1 MSNETSGRNR
11 SADGP
16 TALSASD
23 SIAAMKA
30 RFESIDR
37 VADSLSWATA
47 AYRLGMAT
55 AEQPTAHPGESL
67 RAALGYYQQ
76 AAQVLTV
83 QRAPVEHAR
92 ILNAAG
98 SAHRMLGD
106 PSTASRLFQ
115 EALGLM
121 AGKGVDIEEAS
132 VLNNL
137 GLVLTEGGRLDDAV
151 EAFTMSL
158 DMMSDSFA
166 MQSGDDDEQIRTM
179 LATKHNLGQVHL
191 ARGGLDGC
199 DAAIEVLASASAAA
213 RTTEAS
219 MHTAMID
226 HTLGIAW
233 KARAG
238 FSPATSDSDV
248 GEAIS
253 AFERCLAVFTSVGFP
268 MQHAIAKHNLG
279 HALAGRDDVGSMQRA
294 LAYYE
299 DSLNIF
305 DPRLHQQQWQEAFAN
320 AEAIEKRLGV
330 AVPGATRADH
340 IATLAGSMDEN
351 ERLMFVRQR
360 LAQMERLPKVNQVE
374 RLTAMS
380 YAIVTQPAE
389 SFVAS
394 LRTMIS
400 VLMELP
406 EALLESALEAQLAA
420 HAMLDSHDQRAAD
433 FILDEAI
440 NALLFGPQRI
450 RVRDMLEDIGWDRP

>member
-1 MSNETSGRNR
+1 MSNE
-11 SADGP
+11 GP
-16 TALSASD
+16 TAFSATD
-23 SIAAMKA
+23 SVAALQA
-30 RFESIDR
+30 RFDSADR
-37 VADSLSWATA
+37 ATDSLQWAAA

-55 AEQPTAHPGESL
+55 AEQPTAHPQQNL
-67 RAALGYYQQ
+67 QDALGLYQQ
-76 AAQVLTV
+76 AAEVLTV

-106 PSTASRLFQ
+106 PSTASRLFR

-121 AGKGVDIEEAS
+121 SGKGVDVEEAS

-158 DMMSDSFA
+158 DMLP
-166 MQSGDDDEQIRTM
+166 GDDAEQVRTR
-179 LATKHNLGQVHL
+179 LATQHNLGQVHL
-191 ARGGLDGC
+191 ARGGIDGC
-199 DAAIEVLASASAAA
+199 EAAITVLSDASNAAGG
-213 RTTEAS
+213 TEAS

-233 KARAG
+233 KAKAG
-238 FSPATSDSDV
+238 FDLSSSDLCLT
-248 GEAIS
+248 EAIA
-253 AFERCLAVFTSVGFP
+253 AFERCLTIFTSVGFP

-279 HALAGRDDVGSMQRA
+279 HAHAGRDDVASLQRA

-305 DPRLHQQQWQEAFAN
+305 DPRLHQPQWQEVFTN
-320 AEAIEKRLGV
+320 AEAVEKRLEV

-340 IATLAGSMDEN
+340 IATLAGSMDDT
-351 ERLMFVRQR
+351 ERLMFLRQR
-360 LAQMERLPKVNQVE
+360 LMQMERLPKANQLE
-374 RLTAMS
+374 RLTAMY
-380 YAIVTQPAE
+380 YAIINQPAV

-394 LRTMIS
+394 IRTIIA

-406 EALLESALEAQLAA
+406 ETLLESALESQMAA
-420 HAMLDSHDQRAAD
+420 HRMLDNHDQRAAD

>member
-1 MSNETSGRNR
+1 MSAN
-11 SADGP
+11 DGP
-16 TALSASD
+16 AAFSASD

-30 RFESIDR
+30 RFESIDPSSN
-37 VADSLSWATA
+37 AFQWAAA

-55 AEQPTAHPGESL
+55 AEQPTAHPEQNLRDALSL
-67 RAALGYYQQ
+67 YQQ
-76 AAQVLTV
+76 AADVLTIS
-83 QRAPVEHAR
+83 RAPVEHAR

-106 PSTASRLFQ
+106 PSTASRLFR

-121 AGKGVDIEEAS
+121 SGKGVDVEEAS

-158 DMMSDSFA
+158 EKLPSLNMLP
-166 MQSGDDDEQIRTM
+166 GEGDEQIRTM

-191 ARGGLDGC
+191 ARGSADGC
-199 DAAIEVLASASAAA
+199 NAAIAVLADAANIASG
-213 RTTEAS
+213 TEAS

-233 KARAG
+233 KAKAG
-238 FSPATSDSDV
+238 IDPSASAHCLD
-248 GEAIS
+248 EAIT
-253 AFERCLAVFTSVGFP
+253 AFERCLTIFTSVGFP

-279 HALAGRDDVGSMQRA
+279 HAYAGRDDVASLQRA

-305 DPRLHQQQWQEAFAN
+305 DPRLHQPQWQEAFVN
-320 AEAIEKRLGV
+320 AEAVEKRLEA

-340 IATLAGSMDEN
+340 IATLAGGMDDT
-351 ERLMFVRQR
+351 ERLMFLRQR
-360 LAQMERLPKVNQVE
+360 LVQMERLPKANQLE
-374 RLTAMS
+374 RLTAMY
-380 YAIVTQPAE
+380 YAIINQPAV

-394 LRTMIS
+394 IRTIIT

-406 EALLESALEAQLAA
+406 ETLLESALESQMAA
-420 HAMLDSHDQRAAD
+420 HRMLDNHDQRAAD

-450 RVRDMLEDIGWDRP
+450 RVRDMLEEIGWDRP

>member
-1 MSNETSGRNR
+1 MNT
-11 SADGP
+11 DDVP
-16 TALSASD
+16 TALSATESV
-23 SIAAMKA
+23 AAMKE

-37 VADSLSWATA
+37 ISDSLNWATS

-55 AEQPTAHPGESL
+55 AEQPTAHPQQNLKE
-67 RAALGYYQQ
+67 ALGYYEQ

-106 PSTASRLFQ
+106 PSTASRLFS

-121 AGKGVDIEEAS
+121 SGKGVDIEEAS

-158 DMMSDSFA
+158 DMLP
-166 MQSGDDDEQIRTM
+166 GDDDEQIRTM

-191 ARGGLDGC
+191 ARGGVEGC
-199 DAAIEVLASASAAA
+199 DAAISVLADASALASG
-213 RTTEAS
+213 TEAS

-233 KARAG
+233 KAKAG
-238 FSPATSDSDV
+238 LDPSKSD
-248 GEAIS
+248 GHLAEAIT
-253 AFERCLAVFTSVGFP
+253 AFERCLTVFTSVGFP

-279 HALAGRDDVGSMQRA
+279 HALAGREDVASMQRA

-305 DPRLHQQQWQEAFAN
+305 DPRIHQQLWQEAFAN
-320 AEAIEKRLGV
+320 AEAVEARLEE

-340 IATLAGSMDEN
+340 IATLAGSMSDD
-351 ERLMFVRQR
+351 ERLMFIRQR
-360 LAQMERLPKVNQVE
+360 LVQMERLPKPNQLE

-380 YAIVTQPAE
+380 YAIVTQPAA

-394 LRTMIS
+394 LRTMIT

-406 EALLESALEAQLAA
+406 EELLESALESQLAA
-420 HAMLDSHDQRAAD
+420 HAMLDNHDQRAAD
-433 FILDEAI
+433 FVLDEAI

>member
-1 MSNETSGRNR
+1 MTS
-11 SADGP
+11 DDTP
-16 TALSASD
+16 TAVSATESV
-23 SIAAMKA
+23 AAMKD

-37 VADSLSWATA
+37 YSNSLSWATS

-55 AEQPTAHPGESL
+55 AEQPTAHPQDNL
-67 RAALGYYQQ
+67 REALGYYEQ
-76 AAQVLTV
+76 AAQVLTA

-98 SAHRMLGD
+98 SAHRMMGD
-106 PSTASRLFQ
+106 PSTASRLFS

-121 AGKGVDIEEAS
+121 SGKGVDVEEAS

-158 DMMSDSFA
+158 DMLP
-166 MQSGDDDEQIRTM
+166 GDDDEQIRTM

-191 ARGGLDGC
+191 ARGGVDGC
-199 DAAIEVLASASAAA
+199 EAAIEVLADASAIA
-213 RTTEAS
+213 RGTEAS

-238 FSPATSDSDV
+238 FDPAMHDRDLS
-248 GEAIS
+248 EAIT
-253 AFERCLAVFTSVGFP
+253 AFERCLTVFTSVGFP

-279 HALAGRDDVGSMQRA
+279 HALAGRDDLDSMRRA

-320 AEAIEKRLGV
+320 AEAVEKRLEA

-340 IATLAGSMDEN
+340 IATLAGSMSDN
-351 ERLMFVRQR
+351 ERLLFVRQR
-360 LAQMERLPKVNQVE
+360 LVQMERLPKENQLE
-374 RLTAMS
+374 RLTALS
-380 YAIVTQPAE
+380 YAIVTQPAA

-394 LRTMIS
+394 LRTIIT

-406 EALLESALEAQLAA
+406 EDLLESALESQLAA
-420 HAMLDSHDQRAAD
+420 HAMLDNHDQRVAD

-440 NALLFGPQRI
+440 TALLFGPQRI

>member
-1 MSNETSGRNR
+1 MSN
-11 SADGP
+11 DGP
-16 TALSASD
+16 TAFSAPD
-23 SIAAMKA
+23 SVAAMKT

-37 VADSLSWATA
+37 ATDALQWAAA

-55 AEQPTAHPGESL
+55 AEQPTAHPEHNL
-67 RAALGYYQQ
+67 REALGYYQQ
-76 AAQVLTV
+76 AAEVLTV
-83 QRAPVEHAR
+83 SRAPVEHAR

-106 PSTASRLFQ
+106 PSTASRLFR

-121 AGKGVDIEEAS
+121 SGKGVDVEEAS

-151 EAFTMSL
+151 EAFTLSLEKLPPL
-158 DMMSDSFA
+158 DMVP
-166 MQSGDDDEQIRTM
+166 GDDDEQIRTM

-191 ARGGLDGC
+191 ARGGVEGC
-199 DAAIEVLASASAAA
+199 DAAIAVLSDAASTAGG
-213 RTTEAS
+213 TQAS

-233 KARAG
+233 KAKAG
-238 FSPATSDSDV
+238 FDPSGSDHHLS
-248 GEAIS
+248 EAIT
-253 AFERCLAVFTSVGFP
+253 AFERCLTIFTSVGFP

-279 HALAGRDDVGSMQRA
+279 HAYAGRDDVASLRRA

-305 DPRLHQQQWQEAFAN
+305 DPRLHQPQWQEAFAN
-320 AEAIEKRLGV
+320 AEAVEARLAV

-340 IATLAGSMDEN
+340 IATLAGSMDDN
-351 ERLMFVRQR
+351 ERLMFLRQR
-360 LAQMERLPKVNQVE
+360 LMQMERLPKTNQLE
-374 RLTAMS
+374 RLTAMY
-380 YAIVTQPAE
+380 YAIITQPAE

-394 LRTMIS
+394 IRTIIT

-406 EALLESALEAQLAA
+406 ETLLESALESQLAA
-420 HAMLDSHDQRAAD
+420 HAMLDNHDQRAAD

-450 RVRDMLEDIGWDRP
+450 RVRDMLEEIGWDRP

>member
-1 MSNETSGRNR
+1 MSNE
-11 SADGP
+11 P
-16 TALSASD
+16 TAFSAHD
-23 SIAAMKA
+23 SVAALKQ
-30 RFESIDR
+30 RFEALDPST
-37 VADSLSWATA
+37 DSLQWAVA

-55 AEQPTAHPGESL
+55 AEQPTAHPEQNL
-67 RAALGYYQQ
+67 RDALGLYQQ
-76 AAQVLTV
+76 AAQVLTA

-106 PSTASRLFQ
+106 PSTASRLFR

-121 AGKGVDIEEAS
+121 SGKGVDVEEAS

-158 DMMSDSFA
+158 DMLPPFDASA
-166 MQSGDDDEQIRTM
+166 ADDEQIRTM

-191 ARGGLDGC
+191 ARGGVDGC
-199 DAAIEVLASASAAA
+199 DAAIEVLAEAASAAGG
-213 RTTEAS
+213 TEAS
-219 MHTAMID
+219 MHTAMIE

-233 KARAG
+233 KAKA
-238 FSPATSDSDV
+238 SLDPTQSAQCLDA
-248 GEAIS
+248 AIT
-253 AFERCLAVFTSVGFP
+253 AFERCLTVFTSVGFP

-279 HALAGRDDVGSMQRA
+279 HAYAGRDDVASLQRA

-305 DPRLHQQQWQEAFAN
+305 DPRLHQPQWQEAFAN
-320 AEAIEKRLGV
+320 AEAVEVRLEVV
-330 AVPGATRADH
+330 APGATRADH
-340 IATLAGSMDEN
+340 IATLAGSMDDD
-351 ERLMFVRQR
+351 ERLMFWRQR
-360 LAQMERLPKVNQVE
+360 LVQMERLPKANQLE
-374 RLTAMS
+374 RLTAMY
-380 YAIVTQPAE
+380 YAIITEPAA

-394 LRTMIS
+394 LRTIIT

-406 EALLESALEAQLAA
+406 EDLLESALESQLAA
-420 HAMLDSHDQRAAD
+420 HAMLDNHDQRAAD

-450 RVRDMLEDIGWDRP
+450 RVRDMLEEIGWDRP

>member
-1 MSNETSGRNR
+1 MTS
-11 SADGP
+11 DDTP
-16 TALSASD
+16 TAVSATESV
-23 SIAAMKA
+23 AAMKD

-37 VADSLSWATA
+37 YSDSLSWATS

-55 AEQPTAHPGESL
+55 AEQPTAHPQDNLKE
-67 RAALGYYQQ
+67 ALGYYEQ
-76 AAQVLTV
+76 AAQVLTA

-98 SAHRMLGD
+98 SAHRMMGD
-106 PSTASRLFQ
+106 PSTASRLFS

-121 AGKGVDIEEAS
+121 SGKGVDVEEAS

-158 DMMSDSFA
+158 DMLP
-166 MQSGDDDEQIRTM
+166 GDDDEQIRTM

-191 ARGGLDGC
+191 ARGGVDGC
-199 DAAIEVLASASAAA
+199 EAAIEVLADASTIA
-213 RTTEAS
+213 RGTEAS

-238 FSPATSDSDV
+238 FDPAMHDRDLS
-248 GEAIS
+248 EAIT
-253 AFERCLAVFTSVGFP
+253 AFERCLTVFTSVGFP

-279 HALAGRDDVGSMQRA
+279 HALAGRDDLDSMRRA

-320 AEAIEKRLGV
+320 AEAVEKRLEA

-340 IATLAGSMDEN
+340 IATLAGSMSDD

-360 LAQMERLPKVNQVE
+360 LVQMERLPKENQLE
-374 RLTAMS
+374 RLTALS
-380 YAIVTQPAE
+380 YAIVTQPAA

-394 LRTMIS
+394 LRTIIT

-406 EALLESALEAQLAA
+406 EDLLESALESQLAA
-420 HAMLDSHDQRAAD
+420 HAMLDNHDQRAAD

>member
-1 MSNETSGRNR
+1 MTS
-11 SADGP
+11 DDTP
-16 TALSASD
+16 TAVSATESV
-23 SIAAMKA
+23 AAMKD

-37 VADSLSWATA
+37 YSDSLSWATS

-55 AEQPTAHPGESL
+55 AEQPTAHPQDNLKE
-67 RAALGYYQQ
+67 ALGYYEQ
-76 AAQVLTV
+76 AAQVLTA

-98 SAHRMLGD
+98 SAHRMMGD
-106 PSTASRLFQ
+106 PSTASRLFS

-121 AGKGVDIEEAS
+121 SGKGVDVEEAS

-158 DMMSDSFA
+158 DMLP
-166 MQSGDDDEQIRTM
+166 GDDDEQIRTM

-191 ARGGLDGC
+191 ARGGVDGC
-199 DAAIEVLASASAAA
+199 EAAIEVLADASAIA
-213 RTTEAS
+213 RGTEAS

-238 FSPATSDSDV
+238 FAPAMRDRDLSK
-248 GEAIS
+248 AIT
-253 AFERCLAVFTSVGFP
+253 AFERCLTVFTSVGFP

-279 HALAGRDDVGSMQRA
+279 HALAGRDDLDSMRRA

-320 AEAIEKRLGV
+320 AEAVEKRLEA

-340 IATLAGSMDEN
+340 IATLAGSMSDD

-360 LAQMERLPKVNQVE
+360 LVQMERLPKENQLE
-374 RLTAMS
+374 RLTALS
-380 YAIVTQPAE
+380 YAIVTQPAA

-394 LRTMIS
+394 LRTIIT

-406 EALLESALEAQLAA
+406 EDLLESALESQLAA
-420 HAMLDSHDQRAAD
+420 HAMLDNHDQRAAD

>member
-1 MSNETSGRNR
+1 MTS
-11 SADGP
+11 DDTP
-16 TALSASD
+16 TAVSATESV
-23 SIAAMKA
+23 AAMKD

-37 VADSLSWATA
+37 YSDSLSWATS

-55 AEQPTAHPGESL
+55 AEQPTAHPQDNLKE
-67 RAALGYYQQ
+67 ALGYYEQ
-76 AAQVLTV
+76 AAQVLTA

-98 SAHRMLGD
+98 SAHRMMGD
-106 PSTASRLFQ
+106 PSTASRLFS

-121 AGKGVDIEEAS
+121 SGKGVDVEEAS

-158 DMMSDSFA
+158 DMLP
-166 MQSGDDDEQIRTM
+166 GDDDEQIRTM

-191 ARGGLDGC
+191 ARGGVDGC
-199 DAAIEVLASASAAA
+199 EAAIEVLADASTIA
-213 RTTEAS
+213 RGTEAS

-238 FSPATSDSDV
+238 FDPAMHDRDLS
-248 GEAIS
+248 EAIT
-253 AFERCLAVFTSVGFP
+253 AFERCLTVFTSVGFP

-279 HALAGRDDVGSMQRA
+279 HALAGRDDLDSMRRA

-305 DPRLHQQQWQEAFAN
+305 DPRFHQQQWQEAFAN
-320 AEAIEKRLGV
+320 AEAVEKRLEA

-340 IATLAGSMDEN
+340 IATLAGSMSDD

-360 LAQMERLPKVNQVE
+360 LVQMERLPKENQLE

-380 YAIVTQPAE
+380 YAIVTQPAA

-394 LRTMIS
+394 LRTMIT

-406 EALLESALEAQLAA
+406 EDLLESALESQLAA
-420 HAMLDSHDQRAAD
+420 HAMLDNHDQRAAD

>member
-1 MSNETSGRNR
+1 MSKE
-11 SADGP
+11 GP
-16 TALSASD
+16 TAFSASD
-23 SIAAMKA
+23 SVAALRA
-30 RFESIDR
+30 RFESTDR
-37 VADSLSWATA
+37 ATDSLQWAA
-47 AYRLGMAT
+47 NAYRLGMAT
-55 AEQPTAHPGESL
+55 AEQPTAHPQQNLQE
-67 RAALGYYQQ
+67 ALGLYQQ
-76 AAQVLTV
+76 AAEVLTV

-106 PSTASRLFQ
+106 PSTASRLFR

-121 AGKGVDIEEAS
+121 SGKGVDVEEAS

-158 DMMSDSFA
+158 EKLPSLDLSP
-166 MQSGDDDEQIRTM
+166 GGDDEQIRTM

-191 ARGGLDGC
+191 ARGGIGGC
-199 DAAIEVLASASAAA
+199 DAAIEVLTEASTAAGG
-213 RTTEAS
+213 TQAS

-233 KARAG
+233 KAKASLDPSG
-238 FSPATSDSDV
+238 NDTHL
-248 GEAIS
+248 GEAIT
-253 AFERCLAVFTSVGFP
+253 AFERSLTVFTSVGFP

-279 HALAGRDDVGSMQRA
+279 HAYAGREDVPSLQRA

-305 DPRLHQQQWQEAFAN
+305 DPRLHQPQWQEAFAN
-320 AEAIEKRLGV
+320 AEAVEKRLEA

-340 IATLAGSMDEN
+340 IATLAGSMDDN
-351 ERLMFVRQR
+351 ERLMFLRQR
-360 LAQMERLPKVNQVE
+360 LMQMERLPKANQLE
-374 RLTAMS
+374 RLTAMY
-380 YAIVTQPAE
+380 YAIITQPAE

-394 LRTMIS
+394 IRTIIT

-406 EALLESALEAQLAA
+406 ETLLESALESQLAA
-420 HAMLDSHDQRAAD
+420 HAMLDNHDQRAAD

>member
-1 MSNETSGRNR
+1 MSN
-11 SADGP
+11 DGP
-16 TALSASD
+16 TAFSATD
-23 SIAAMKA
+23 SVAAMKA

-37 VADSLSWATA
+37 STDALKWAAA

-55 AEQPTAHPGESL
+55 AEQPTAHPEQNL
-67 RAALGYYQQ
+67 RGALGYYQQ
-76 AAQVLTV
+76 AAEVLTV
-83 QRAPVEHAR
+83 SRAPVEHAR

-121 AGKGVDIEEAS
+121 SGKGVDVEEAS

-158 DMMSDSFA
+158 DMVP
-166 MQSGDDDEQIRTM
+166 GDDDEQIRTM

-191 ARGGLDGC
+191 ARGGVDGC
-199 DAAIEVLASASAAA
+199 DAAIAVLSDAASTAGG
-213 RTTEAS
+213 TQAS

-233 KARAG
+233 KAKAG
-238 FSPATSDSDV
+238 VDPSGSEHHL
-248 GEAIS
+248 GEAIT

-279 HALAGRDDVGSMQRA
+279 HAYAGRDDVASLQRA

-305 DPRLHQQQWQEAFAN
+305 DPRLHQPQWQEAFAN
-320 AEAIEKRLGV
+320 AEAVEARLDV

-340 IATLAGSMDEN
+340 MATLAGSMDDN
-351 ERLMFVRQR
+351 ERLMFLRQR
-360 LAQMERLPKVNQVE
+360 LVQMERLPNTNQLE

-380 YAIVTQPAE
+380 YAIITQPAE

-394 LRTMIS
+394 IRTIIT

-406 EALLESALEAQLAA
+406 EPFLQSALESQLAA
-420 HAMLDSHDQRAAD
+420 HAMLDNHDQRAAD

>member
-1 MSNETSGRNR
+1 MSSDKPN
-11 SADGP
+11 DGP
-16 TALSASD
+16 TARSATESV
-23 SIAAMKA
+23 AAMKE
-30 RFESIDR
+30 RFGSLDR
-37 VADSLSWATA
+37 SVDSLKWAVA

-55 AEQPTAHPGESL
+55 AEQPTAYPEQNL
-67 RAALGYYQQ
+67 REALGYYQQ
-76 AAQVLTV
+76 AADVLTIE
-83 QRAPVEHAR
+83 RAPVEHAR

-106 PSTASRLFQ
+106 PSTASRLFR

-121 AGKGVDIEEAS
+121 AGKGVGIEEAS

-137 GLVLTEGGRLDDAV
+137 GLVLSEGGHLNDSI

-158 DMMSDSFA
+158 EMIP
-166 MQSGDDDEQIRTM
+166 GENEEQVRTM

-199 DAAIEVLASASAAA
+199 DAAIAVLGEAATTA
-213 RTTEAS
+213 RGTEAS

-226 HTLGIAW
+226 HSLGVAW
-233 KARAG
+233 KAKATVN
-238 FSPATSDSDV
+238 PAASEHHLS
-248 GEAIS
+248 EAIM
-253 AFERCLAVFTSVGFP
+253 AFERCLTVFTSVGFP

-279 HALAGRDDVGSMQRA
+279 HALAGRIDVASLQRA

-305 DPRLHQQQWQEAFAN
+305 DPRLHQQLWQEAYAN
-320 AEAIEKRLGV
+320 AEAVEARLEV

-340 IATLAGSMDEN
+340 IATLAGSMDDT
-351 ERLMFVRQR
+351 ERLMFIRQR
-360 LAQMERLPKVNQVE
+360 LVQMERLPKKNQLE
-374 RLTAMS
+374 RLTAFS
-380 YAIVTQPAE
+380 YAIITQPEA

-394 LRTMIS
+394 IRTVIT

-406 EALLESALEAQLAA
+406 ETLLESALESQLAA
-420 HAMLDSHDQRAAD
+420 HAMLDNHDHRAAD

-450 RVRDMLEDIGWDRP
+450 RVRDILEDIGWERP

>member
-1 MSNETSGRNR
+1 MTS
-11 SADGP
+11 DDTP
-16 TALSASD
+16 TAVSATESV
-23 SIAAMKA
+23 AAMKD

-37 VADSLSWATA
+37 YSDSLSWATS

-55 AEQPTAHPGESL
+55 AEQPTAHPQDNL
-67 RAALGYYQQ
+67 REALGYYEQ
-76 AAQVLTV
+76 AAQVLTA

-98 SAHRMLGD
+98 SAHRMMGD
-106 PSTASRLFQ
+106 PSTASRLFS

-121 AGKGVDIEEAS
+121 SGKGVDVEEAS

-158 DMMSDSFA
+158 DMLP
-166 MQSGDDDEQIRTM
+166 GDDDEQIRTM

-191 ARGGLDGC
+191 ARGGVDGC
-199 DAAIEVLASASAAA
+199 EAAIEVLADASAIA
-213 RTTEAS
+213 RGTEAS

-238 FSPATSDSDV
+238 FDPAMHDRDLS
-248 GEAIS
+248 EAIT
-253 AFERCLAVFTSVGFP
+253 AFERCLTVFTSVGFP

-279 HALAGRDDVGSMQRA
+279 HALAGRDDLDSMRRA

-320 AEAIEKRLGV
+320 AEAVEKRLEA

-340 IATLAGSMDEN
+340 IATLAGSMSDN
-351 ERLMFVRQR
+351 ERLLFVRQR
-360 LAQMERLPKVNQVE
+360 LVQMERLPKENQLE
-374 RLTAMS
+374 RLTALS
-380 YAIVTQPAE
+380 YAIVTQPAA

-394 LRTMIS
+394 LRTIIT

-406 EALLESALEAQLAA
+406 EDLLESALESQLAA
-420 HAMLDSHDQRAAD
+420 HAMLDNHDQRAAD

-440 NALLFGPQRI
+440 TALLFGPQRI

>member
-1 MSNETSGRNR
+1 MTSNDT
-11 SADGP
+11 P
-16 TALSASD
+16 TAVSATESV
-23 SIAAMKA
+23 AAMKD

-37 VADSLSWATA
+37 YSDSLSWATS

-55 AEQPTAHPGESL
+55 AEQPTAHPQDNLKE
-67 RAALGYYQQ
+67 ALGYYEQ
-76 AAQVLTV
+76 AAQVLTA

-98 SAHRMLGD
+98 SAHRMMGD
-106 PSTASRLFQ
+106 PSTASRLFS

-121 AGKGVDIEEAS
+121 SGKGVDVEEAS

-158 DMMSDSFA
+158 DMLP
-166 MQSGDDDEQIRTM
+166 GDDDEQIRTM

-191 ARGGLDGC
+191 ARGGVDGC
-199 DAAIEVLASASAAA
+199 EAAIEVLADASTIA
-213 RTTEAS
+213 RGTEAS

-238 FSPATSDSDV
+238 FDPAMHDRDLS
-248 GEAIS
+248 EAIA
-253 AFERCLAVFTSVGFP
+253 AFERCLTVFTSVGFP

-279 HALAGRDDVGSMQRA
+279 HALAGRDDLDSMRRA

-320 AEAIEKRLGV
+320 AEAVEKRLEA

-340 IATLAGSMDEN
+340 IATLAGSMSDD

-360 LAQMERLPKVNQVE
+360 LVQMERLPKENQLE
-374 RLTAMS
+374 RLTALS
-380 YAIVTQPAE
+380 YAIVTQPAA

-394 LRTMIS
+394 LRTMIT

-406 EALLESALEAQLAA
+406 EDLLESALESQLAA
-420 HAMLDSHDQRAAD
+420 HAMLDNHDQRAAD